1 MVLHGDETLHVGW
14 SLPNVGLTGTEVDS
28 AAKAVSRHVKQSTK
42 MVPRATRGHN
52 VRNISLL
59 KGEIQLLQIEPFN
72 AVLHSESLS
81 PVSRMLLQNAEVNW
95 QAELRLMGIGEL
107 SRGLSE

>member
-14 SLPNVGLTGTEVDS
+14 SLPNVGLTGTEVDA

-59 KGEIQLLQIEPFN
+59 NGEIQVLQIDRG
-72 AVLHSESLS
+72 AALLS
-81 PVSRMLLQNAEVNW
+81 AEC
-95 QAELRLMGIGEL
+95 
-107 SRGLSE
+107 